1 MSQSSVLGVNH
12 PGFRETGRRGRQRHR
27 AARVFGITLLTIGL
41 IIVTVVGVQLL
52 RGMVARERA
61 REAWTKVMRASSI
74 SAVAAGLGMTRVAA
88 GASVVRVI
96 IPTIRLDEVVVEGLS
111 DKDLWAGPGHMPGT
125 VFPGQNGNS
134 VISAHRDRHFHRLDD
149 VRIGDLVETQ
159 TPEVSVTWRIT
170 KREIVGKDARVIFE
184 TTTPQL
190 TLTTC
195 WPTRYI
201 GPAPDRLLLTGVPVA
216 TRERN
221 ASVAVPVPAPVPA
234 RP

>member
-1 MSQSSVLGVNH
+1 MSQSSVLGVSQR
-12 PGFRETGRRGRQRHR
+12 GLREPGRRGRSRNR
-27 AARVFGITLLTIGL
+27 AARVFGGTVLTVGL
-41 IIVTVVGVQLL
+41 VIVTVVGVQLL

-61 REAWTKVMRASSI
+61 RDAWTKVMRASSFSTV
-74 SAVAAGLGMTRVAA
+74 SAVIGRTRVTP
-88 GASVVRVI
+88 GSSVVRVI

-159 TPEVSVTWRIT
+159 TPEISVSWRIT
-170 KREIVGKDARVIFE
+170 RREIVDKDARVIFE

-201 GPAPDRLLLTGVPVA
+201 GPAPERLLLTAVPVA

-221 ASVAVPVPAPVPA
+221 ASAAVAEPAA
-234 RP
+234 ASR